1 MIPFFGKFF
10 EKKSDLQLALK
21 NGAVIIDVRSPFEFD
36 AGHIKGS
43 KNIPLENLK
52 VRVNEIKQ
60 YNKPVVIVCQNGIR
74 SSTAQT
80 FLKGEGVP
88 VYNGGAWTNL
98 NKII

>member
-80 FLKGEGVP
+80 FLKGKGVP
-88 VYNGGAWTNL
+88 VYNGGAWTNRTRY
-98 NKII
+98 